1 MNRIFIVAQSEFLT
15 LVKTKAFLIG
25 LLLMPI
31 ITAGAIG
38 FQLYAAKHSDRDDH
52 RIVVID
58 HSGVLGAPLAAAMD
72 AFNTKNGDGAAR
84 TGPHFV
90 FVPNDTPAAAGQ
102 SADPFAQADLDSYR
116 GQLSERIK
124 KKELFAFVEIP
135 AAVVDPNVE
144 KAPAIQYYT
153 ETPSYDRL
161 PTWLVQTLNEEI
173 TRRRFS
179 TAGVDQAL
187 VKKLSARADVQTMGL
202 VTRKA
207 DGSLEKAKE
216 TNPLTTFVAPFAV
229 LFIMFLSVMSTAPQL
244 LNAIIEE
251 KMSRISEVLVASVS
265 PFDLL
270 LGKLFGV
277 TGVAVLLAL
286 VYFLGAGYYAI
297 YAGHTEL
304 VQPAL
309 MAWFVLFLVCCVL
322 MFGSMFLA
330 IGSACSDIKDA
341 QSMMQ
346 PVMMLLMVGYIGSF
360 AVLRAPDSNLAM
372 GLSFFPTT
380 APFIMML
387 RMAMQPTPPLWQ
399 PAVSLAVTLLTTVAF
414 VWAASRIFRVG
425 LLMQGKGATLGEM
438 LKWIRQS

>member
-25 LLLMPI
+25 LLLMPV

-38 FQLYAAKHSDRDDH
+38 FQVYAQKHSDRDDH
-52 RIVVID
+52 KFVVID
-58 HSGVLGAPLAAAMD
+58 HSGVLYAPLAQAAGT
-72 AFNTKNGDGAAR
+72 FNDKNGTGTER
-84 TGPHFV
+84 TGPHFIAESA
-90 FVPNDTPAAAGQ
+90 PSATPDDA
-102 SADPFAQADLDSYR
+102 YR
-116 GQLSERIK
+116 VTLSEQIK
-124 KKELFAFVEIP
+124 KKALFAFVEIP
-135 AAVVDPNVE
+135 AGVVDPNIETPPV
-144 KAPAIQYYT
+144 ISYYT

-161 PTWLVQTLNEEI
+161 PDWLSQTLNEEI
-173 TRRRFS
+173 TKRRFS

-187 VKKLSARADVQTMGL
+187 VKKLSTRAKINTMGL
-202 VTRKA
+202 LAKNT
-207 DGSLEKAKE
+207 DGSVQQAEKVDE
-216 TNPLTTFVAPFAV
+216 IGTFVAPFAV

-244 LNAIIEE
+244 LNAVIEE

-297 YAGHTEL
+297 YAGRTEL

-309 MAWFVLFLVCCVL
+309 MGWFVIFLVCCVL

-346 PVMMLLMVGYIGSF
+346 PVMMLMMVGYIGSF
-360 AVLRAPDSNLAM
+360 AVLRAPESNLAM
-372 GLSFFPTT
+372 VLSFFPTS

-399 PAVSLAVTLLTTVAF
+399 PAVSLAITLITTVVF

-425 LLMQGKGATLGEM
+425 VLMQGKGATFAEM
-438 LKWIRQS
+438 IRWIRAS

>member
-15 LVKTKAFLIG
+15 LIKTKAFLIG
-25 LLLMPI
+25 LLLMPVI
-31 ITAGAIG
+31 MAGAIG
-38 FQLYAAKHSDRDDH
+38 FQIYAQKHSDRDDH
-52 RIVVID
+52 KFVVID
-58 HSGVLGAPLAAAMD
+58 HTGVLYAPLSTAAA
-72 AFNTKNGDGAAR
+72 AFNQKNGTGAAR
-84 TGPHFV
+84 TGPN
-90 FVPNDTPAAAGQ
+90 FVPEAAP
-102 SADPFAQADLDSYR
+102 SAAPDEAYR
-116 GQLSERIK
+116 LSLSDQIK
-124 KKELFAFVEIP
+124 NKELFAFVEIP
-135 AAVVDPNVE
+135 ASVVDPNVE
-144 KAPAIQYYT
+144 TPPAIQYYT

-161 PTWLVQTLNEEI
+161 PNWLEQTLNEQI
-173 TRRRFS
+173 TKSRFS
-179 TAGVDQAL
+179 QAGVDQTL
-187 VKKLSARADVQTMGL
+187 VKKLSTRAEVTMMGL
-202 VTRKA
+202 LAKKT
-207 DGSLEKAKE
+207 DGSVEQAKKVDQIAA
-216 TNPLTTFVAPFAV
+216 FVAPFAL
-229 LFIMFLSVMSTAPQL
+229 LFIMFLSVTSTAPQL

-265 PFDLL
+265 PFELL

-297 YAGHTEL
+297 YMGRTEL

-309 MAWFVLFLVCCVL
+309 MGWFVIFLVCCVL

-346 PVMMLLMVGYIGSF
+346 PVMLLLMVGYIGSF
-360 AVLRAPDSNLAM
+360 AVLRAPESNLAL
-372 GLSFFPTT
+372 GLSFFPTS

-399 PAVSLAVTLLTTVAF
+399 PVLALAITLLTTVGF

-425 LLMQGKGATLGEM
+425 LLMQGKGATFVEM
-438 LKWIRQS
+438 IRWIRAS

>member
-1 MNRIFIVAQSEFLT
+1 MNRIFIVAQSEFTT

-38 FQLYAAKHSDRDDH
+38 FQIYAQKHSDREDH
-52 RIVVID
+52 KFVVID
-58 HSGVLGAPLAAAMD
+58 HSGVLVAPLASAAD
-72 AFNTKNGDGAAR
+72 AFNQKNGDGAAR

-90 FVPNDTPAAAGQ
+90 PLPADAPVAADDAAA
-102 SADPFAQADLDSYR
+102 LDAYR
-116 GQLSERIK
+116 VALSERVK
-124 KKELFAFVEIP
+124 AKELFAFVEIP
-135 AAVVDPNVE
+135 AGVVDPNVE
-144 KAPAIQYYT
+144 KAPPIQYYT

-161 PTWLVQTLNEEI
+161 PTWLEQTLNEEI
-173 TRRRFS
+173 TRRRFNS
-179 TAGVDQAL
+179 AGVDQAL
-187 VKKLSARADVQTMGL
+187 VKKLSARADVQSMGL
-202 VTRKA
+202 VTKKA
-207 DGSLEKAKE
+207 DGSVEKAKE
-216 TNPLTTFVAPFAV
+216 TDPIATFVAPFAV
-229 LFIMFLSVMSTAPQL
+229 LFIMFLSVMSSAPQL
-244 LNAIIEE
+244 LNAVIEE

-265 PFDLL
+265 PFELL

-277 TGVAVLLAL
+277 TAVAVLLAL
-286 VYFLGAGYYAI
+286 VYFIGAGYYMI
-297 YAGHTEL
+297 YSGRTEL

-309 MAWFVLFLVCCVL
+309 MAWFVLFLICCVL

-330 IGSACSDIKDA
+330 IGSACSDLKDA

-360 AVLRAPDSNLAM
+360 AVLRAPDSNLAL
-372 GLSFFPTT
+372 GLSFFPTS

-399 PAVSLAVTLLTTVAF
+399 PALSLALTLATTVGF

-425 LLMQGKGATLGEM
+425 VLMQGKGATLREM

>member
-31 ITAGAIG
+31 ITGGAIA
-38 FQLYAAKHSDRDDH
+38 FQVYAQKHSDRDDH
-52 RIVVID
+52 KFVVID
-58 HSGVLGAPLAAAMD
+58 HSGVLSAPLGAAAS

-90 FVPNDTPAAAGQ
+90 LVPTDTPIAADDAAALN
-102 SADPFAQADLDSYR
+102 AYR
-116 GQLSERIK
+116 LQLSDRIK
-124 KKELFAFVEIP
+124 SKELFGFVEIP
-135 AAVVDPNVE
+135 ATAVDPNVE
-144 KAPAIQYYT
+144 GAPAIQYYT
-153 ETPSYDRL
+153 ETPSYDRF
-161 PTWLVQTLNEEI
+161 PTWLEQILNEEI
-173 TRRRFS
+173 TRRRFDS
-179 TAGVDQAL
+179 AGVDQKL
-187 VKKLSARADVQTMGL
+187 VKKLSVRADVQTMGL
-202 VTRKA
+202 VTKKA
-207 DGSLEKAKE
+207 DGSVEKAKE
-216 TNPLTTFVAPFAV
+216 TDPIATFVAPFAV

-244 LNAIIEE
+244 LNAVIEE

-277 TGVAVLLAL
+277 TAVAVLLAL
-286 VYFLGAGYYAI
+286 VYFLGIGYYAI
-297 YAGHTEL
+297 YAGRTEL

-309 MAWFVLFLVCCVL
+309 MGWFVIFLVCCVL

-346 PVMMLLMVGYIGSF
+346 PVMMLMMVGYIGSF

-372 GLSFFPTT
+372 GLSFFPTS

-387 RMAMQPTPPLWQ
+387 RMAMQPTPPIWQ
-399 PAVSLAVTLLTTVAF
+399 PALSLAITLATTVAF

-425 LLMQGKGATLGEM
+425 VLMQGKGATLTEM
-438 LKWIRQS
+438 LKWIKQS

>member
-52 RIVVID
+52 KFVVVD
-58 HSGVLGAPLAAAMD
+58 HTGVLTEPLADAAN
-72 AFNTKNGDGAAR
+72 AFNQKNGEGAAR

-90 FVPNDTPAAAGQ
+90 MLPGDTAAAANQ
-102 SADPFAQADLDSYR
+102 NADAESYR
-116 GQLSERIK
+116 LQLSERVK
-124 KKELFAFVEIP
+124 SKDLFAFVEIP
-135 AAVVDPNVE
+135 APVVDPNVE
-144 KAPAIQYYT
+144 KPPVIQYYT
-153 ETPSYDRL
+153 ETPSYERL
-161 PTWLVQTLNEEI
+161 PNWLETTLNEQI
-173 TRRRFS
+173 TKRRFNS
-179 TAGVDQAL
+179 AGVDQAL
-187 VKKLSARADVQTMGL
+187 VKKLSVRADVQTMGL
-202 VTRKA
+202 VTKKA
-207 DGSLEKAKE
+207 DGSLEKAKQ
-216 TNPLTTFVAPFAV
+216 TDPIATFVAPFAV

-244 LNAIIEE
+244 LNAVIEE

-297 YAGHTEL
+297 YAGRIEL

-309 MAWFVLFLVCCVL
+309 MGWFVVFLICCVL

-387 RMAMQPTPPLWQ
+387 RMAMQPTPALWQ
-399 PAVSLAVTLLTTVAF
+399 PAVSLAITLLTTVGF

-438 LKWIRQS
+438 LKWIRQA

>member
-38 FQLYAAKHSDRDDH
+38 FQIYAQKHSDRDDH
-52 RIVVID
+52 RFVVID
-58 HSGVLGAPLAAAMD
+58 HTGVLYAPLESAAN
-72 AFNTKNGDGAAR
+72 AFNAKNGDATAR
-84 TGPHFV
+84 TGPHF
-90 FVPNDTPAAAGQ
+90 TPVQAAANG
-102 SADPFAQADLDSYR
+102 DLDQYR
-116 GQLSERIK
+116 LDLSEEVK
-124 KKELFAFVEIP
+124 SKQLFGFVEIP
-135 AAVVDPNVE
+135 ADVVDPNVE
-144 KAPAIQYYT
+144 KVPAIQYYT

-161 PTWLVQTLNEEI
+161 PDWLQQTLNEEI
-173 TRRRFS
+173 TRRRFDW
-179 TAGVDQAL
+179 AGVDEAL
-187 VKKLSARADVQTMGL
+187 VKKLSTRANVQTMGL
-202 VTRKA
+202 VGKKA
-207 DGSLEKAKE
+207 DGSVAEAKE
-216 TNPLTTFVAPFAV
+216 VDPIATFVAPFAV
-229 LFIMFLSVMSTAPQL
+229 LFIMFLSVMSSAPQL
-244 LNAIIEE
+244 LNAVIEE

-265 PFDLL
+265 PFELL

-277 TGVAVLLAL
+277 TAVAVSLAL
-286 VYFLGAGYYAI
+286 VYFIGAGYYMI
-297 YAGHTEL
+297 YSGRTEL

-309 MAWFVLFLVCCVL
+309 MGWFVLFLVCCVL

-330 IGSACSDIKDA
+330 IGSACSDLKDA

-360 AVLRAPDSNLAM
+360 AVLRAPDSSLAL
-372 GLSFFPTT
+372 GLSFFPTS

-399 PAVSLAVTLLTTVAF
+399 PALALALTLLTTVGF

-425 LLMQGKGATLGEM
+425 VLMQGKGATFREM
-438 LKWIRQS
+438 LRWIRQS

>member
-25 LLLMPI
+25 LLLMPV

-38 FQLYAAKHSDRDDH
+38 FQVYAQKHSDRDDH
-52 RIVVID
+52 KFVVID
-58 HSGVLGAPLAAAMD
+58 HSGVLYAPLAEAAS
-72 AFNTKNGDGAAR
+72 AFNVKNGTGKER
-84 TGPHFV
+84 TGPNFIADSA
-90 FVPNDTPAAAGQ
+90 PSATPDDA
-102 SADPFAQADLDSYR
+102 YR
-116 GQLSERIK
+116 VTLSEQIK
-124 KKELFAFVEIP
+124 QKTLFAFVEIP
-135 AAVVDPNVE
+135 ADVVDPNVE
-144 KAPAIQYYT
+144 TPPAISYYT

-161 PTWLVQTLNEEI
+161 PDWLSQTLNEEI
-173 TRRRFS
+173 TKRRFN
-179 TAGVDQAL
+179 TAGVDQTL
-187 VKKLSARADVQTMGL
+187 VKKLSTRAKINTMGL
-202 VTRKA
+202 LAKNT
-207 DGSLEKAKE
+207 DGSVKQAEKVDEIA
-216 TNPLTTFVAPFAV
+216 TFVAPFAV

-244 LNAIIEE
+244 LNAVIEE

-265 PFDLL
+265 PFELL
-270 LGKLFGV
+270 MGKLFGV
-277 TGVAVLLAL
+277 TAVAVLLAL

-297 YAGHTEL
+297 YAGRTEL

-309 MAWFVLFLVCCVL
+309 MGWFVIFLVCCVL

-346 PVMMLLMVGYIGSF
+346 PVMMLMMVGYIGSF
-360 AVLRAPDSNLAM
+360 AVLRAPESNLAM
-372 GLSFFPTT
+372 GLSFFPTS

-399 PAVSLAVTLLTTVAF
+399 PALSLAITLVTTVAF

-425 LLMQGKGATLGEM
+425 VLMQGKGATFAEM
-438 LKWIRQS
+438 IRWIRAS

>member
-25 LLLMPI
+25 LLMMPI
-31 ITAGAIG
+31 ITGGAIA
-38 FQLYAAKHSDRDDH
+38 FQVYAQKHSDRDDH
-52 RIVVID
+52 KFVVID
-58 HSGVLGAPLAAAMD
+58 HSGVLTAPLSTAVN
-72 AFNTKNGDGAAR
+72 AFNAKNGEGTAR

-90 FVPNDTPAAAGQ
+90 IVPNDAPDAN
-102 SADPFAQADLDSYR
+102 LDSYR
-116 GQLSERIK
+116 GQLSERIQ

-161 PTWLVQTLNEEI
+161 PNWLESTLNEEI
-173 TRRRFS
+173 TRRRFDS
-179 TAGVDQAL
+179 AGVDQKL
-187 VKKLSARADVQTMGL
+187 VKKLSVRADVQTMGL
-202 VTRKA
+202 VTKKA
-207 DGSLEKAKE
+207 DGSLEQAKE
-216 TNPLTTFVAPFAV
+216 TDPIATFVAPFAV

-244 LNAIIEE
+244 LNAVIEE

-277 TGVAVLLAL
+277 TAVAVLLAL
-286 VYFLGAGYYAI
+286 VYFLGIGYYAI
-297 YAGHTEL
+297 YAGRTEL

-309 MAWFVLFLVCCVL
+309 MGWFVIFLVCCVL

-346 PVMMLLMVGYIGSF
+346 PVMMLMMVGYIGSF
-360 AVLRAPDSNLAM
+360 AVLRSPESSLAM
-372 GLSFFPTT
+372 GLSFFPTS

-387 RMAMQPTPPLWQ
+387 RMAMQPTPPIWQ
-399 PAVSLAVTLLTTVAF
+399 PALSLAITLVTTVVF

-425 LLMQGKGATLGEM
+425 VLMQGKGATLAEM
-438 LKWIRQS
+438 LKWIKQA

>member
-1 MNRIFIVAQSEFLT
+1 MNRILIVAKSEFLT

-38 FQLYAAKHSDRDDH
+38 FQIYAQKHSDRDDH
-52 RIVVID
+52 KFVVID
-58 HSGVLGAPLAAAMD
+58 HTGVLLAPLQTAAD
-72 AFNTKNGDGAAR
+72 AFNAKNGDGVAR

-90 FVPNDTPAAAGQ
+90 PVAAAAA
-102 SADPFAQADLDSYR
+102 ADADTYR
-116 GQLSERIK
+116 LGLSDQVK
-124 KKELFAFVEIP
+124 NKTLFGFVEIP
-135 AAVVDPNVE
+135 ADVVDPNVE

-161 PTWLVQTLNEEI
+161 PEWLQQTLNDEI

-179 TAGVDQAL
+179 SAGVDQAL
-187 VKKLSARADVQTMGL
+187 VKKLSAHADVQTMGL
-202 VTRKA
+202 VTKKA
-207 DGSLEKAKE
+207 DGSVEKAKE
-216 TNPLTTFVAPFAV
+216 TDPIATFVAPFAV
-229 LFIMFLSVMSTAPQL
+229 LFIMFLSVMSSAPQL
-244 LNAIIEE
+244 LNAVIEE

-265 PFDLL
+265 PFELL

-277 TGVAVLLAL
+277 TAVAVLLAL
-286 VYFLGAGYYAI
+286 VYFLGAGYYMI
-297 YAGHTEL
+297 YAGRTEL
-304 VQPAL
+304 VQPEL
-309 MAWFVLFLVCCVL
+309 MAWFVIFLICCVL

-330 IGSACSDIKDA
+330 IGSACSDLKDA

-360 AVLRAPDSNLAM
+360 AVLRAPESNVAL
-372 GLSFFPTT
+372 GLSFFPTS

-387 RMAMQPTPPLWQ
+387 RMAMQPKPPLWQ
-399 PAVSLAVTLLTTVAF
+399 PALSLALTLITTVGF

-425 LLMQGKGATLGEM
+425 VLMQGKGATFREM
-438 LKWIRQS
+438 IKWVRQA

>member
-31 ITAGAIG
+31 ITGGAIG
-38 FQLYAAKHSDRDDH
+38 FQVYAQKHSDRDDH
-52 RIVVID
+52 KFVVID
-58 HSGVLGAPLAAAMD
+58 HSGVLLAPLQESAAA
-72 AFNTKNGDGAAR
+72 FNAKNGAADAR
-84 TGPHFV
+84 TGPHFS
-90 FVPNDTPAAAGQ
+90 PEA
-102 SADPFAQADLDSYR
+102 AQANATDEAYKLE
-116 GQLSERIK
+116 LSDK
-124 KKELFAFVEIP
+124 VKNKELFGFVEIP
-135 AAVVDPNVE
+135 AAVVDPSVE
-144 KAPAIQYYT
+144 KVPAIQYYT

-161 PTWLVQTLNEEI
+161 PDWLQQTLNDEI
-173 TRRRFS
+173 TRRRFN

-202 VTRKA
+202 VTKKA
-207 DGSLEKAKE
+207 DGSVEKAKE
-216 TNPLTTFVAPFAV
+216 TDPLTTFVAPFAV
-229 LFIMFLSVMSTAPQL
+229 LFIMFLSVMSSAPQL
-244 LNAIIEE
+244 LNAVIEE

-265 PFDLL
+265 PFELL

-277 TGVAVLLAL
+277 TAIAVLLAL
-286 VYFLGAGYYAI
+286 VYFLGAGYFLI
-297 YAGHTEL
+297 YSGRTEL

-309 MAWFVLFLVCCVL
+309 MGWFVIFLVCCVL

-330 IGSACSDIKDA
+330 IGSACSDLKDA

-360 AVLRAPDSNLAM
+360 AVLRAPDSNVAL
-372 GLSFFPTT
+372 GLSFFPTS

-399 PAVSLAVTLLTTVAF
+399 PVLSLAVTLLATVGF
-414 VWAASRIFRVG
+414 VWAAGRIFRVG
-425 LLMQGKGATLGEM
+425 VLMQGKGATLREM

>member
-38 FQLYAAKHSDRDDH
+38 FQIYAQKHSDRDDH
-52 RIVVID
+52 RFVVID
-58 HSGVLGAPLAAAMD
+58 HTGVLYAPLESAAN
-72 AFNTKNGDGAAR
+72 AFNAKNGDATAR
-84 TGPHFV
+84 TGPHF
-90 FVPNDTPAAAGQ
+90 TPVQAAANG
-102 SADPFAQADLDSYR
+102 DLDQYR
-116 GQLSERIK
+116 LDLSEEVK
-124 KKELFAFVEIP
+124 SKQLFGFVEIP
-135 AAVVDPNVE
+135 ADVVDPNVE
-144 KAPAIQYYT
+144 KVPAIQYYT

-161 PTWLVQTLNEEI
+161 PDWLQQTLNEEI
-173 TRRRFS
+173 TRRRFDW
-179 TAGVDQAL
+179 AGVDEAL
-187 VKKLSARADVQTMGL
+187 VKKLSTRANVQTMGL
-202 VTRKA
+202 VGKKA
-207 DGSLEKAKE
+207 DGSVAEAKE
-216 TNPLTTFVAPFAV
+216 VDPIATFVAPFAV
-229 LFIMFLSVMSTAPQL
+229 LFIMFLSVMSSAPQL
-244 LNAIIEE
+244 LNAVIEE

-265 PFDLL
+265 PFELL

-277 TGVAVLLAL
+277 TAVAVSLAL
-286 VYFLGAGYYAI
+286 VYFIGAGYYMI
-297 YAGHTEL
+297 YSGRTEL

-309 MAWFVLFLVCCVL
+309 MGWFVLFLICCVL

-330 IGSACSDIKDA
+330 IGSACSDLKDA

-360 AVLRAPDSNLAM
+360 AVLRAPDSSLAL
-372 GLSFFPTT
+372 GLSFFPTS

-399 PAVSLAVTLLTTVAF
+399 PALALALTLLTTVGF

-425 LLMQGKGATLGEM
+425 VLMQGKGATFREM
-438 LKWIRQS
+438 LRWIRQS

>member
-25 LLLMPI
+25 LLLMPV

-38 FQLYAAKHSDRDDH
+38 FQVYAQKHSDRDDH
-52 RIVVID
+52 KFVVID
-58 HSGVLGAPLAAAMD
+58 HSGVLFAPLAEAANV
-72 AFNTKNGDGAAR
+72 FNATNGTGAVR
-84 TGPHFV
+84 TGPNFI
-90 FVPNDTPAAAGQ
+90 
-102 SADPFAQADLDSYR
+102 AQAAPSAAPDDSYR
-116 GQLSERIK
+116 LTLSDEIK
-124 KKELFAFVEIP
+124 KKQLFAFVEIP
-135 AAVVDPNVE
+135 AEVVDPNVE
-144 KAPAIQYYT
+144 TPPAIAYYT

-161 PTWLVQTLNEEI
+161 PQWLSQALNDEI
-173 TRRRFS
+173 TKRRFNS
-179 TAGVDQAL
+179 AGVDQAL
-187 VKKLSARADVQTMGL
+187 VKKLSTRAKINTMGL
-202 VTRKA
+202 LAKKT
-207 DGSLEKAKE
+207 DGSVKQAEKVDEIA
-216 TNPLTTFVAPFAV
+216 TFIAPFAV

-244 LNAIIEE
+244 LNAVIEE

-265 PFDLL
+265 PFELL

-297 YAGHTEL
+297 YAGRTEL

-309 MAWFVLFLVCCVL
+309 MGWFVIFLVCCVL

-346 PVMMLLMVGYIGSF
+346 PVMMLMMVGYIGSF
-360 AVLRAPDSNLAM
+360 AVLRAPESNLAM
-372 GLSFFPTT
+372 GLSFFPTS

-399 PAVSLAVTLLTTVAF
+399 PVVSLAITLVTTVAF

-425 LLMQGKGATLGEM
+425 LLMQGKGATFAEM
-438 LKWIRQS
+438 IRWIKAS

>member
-1 MNRIFIVAQSEFLT
+1 MNRIFVVAQSEFLT

-25 LLLMPI
+25 LLMMPI

-38 FQLYAAKHSDRDDH
+38 FQIYAQKHSDRDTH
-52 RIVVID
+52 KFVVID
-58 HSGVLGAPLAAAMD
+58 HSGVLLTPLQSAAS
-72 AFNTKNGDGAAR
+72 AFNTKNGDGAAVR
-84 TGPHFV
+84 TGPQ
-90 FVPNDTPAAAGQ
+90 FVPEGAAPT
-102 SADPFAQADLDSYR
+102 ADADADAYKLA
-116 GQLSERIK
+116 LSEQIK

-135 AAVVDPNVE
+135 AGVVDPNIE

-161 PTWLVQTLNEEI
+161 PNWLEQTLNEEI
-173 TRRRFS
+173 TRRRCN

-202 VTRKA
+202 VTKKA
-207 DGSLEKAKE
+207 DGSVEKAKE
-216 TNPLTTFVAPFAV
+216 TDPIATFVAPFAV
-229 LFIMFLSVMSTAPQL
+229 LFIMFLSVMASAPQL
-244 LNAIIEE
+244 LNAVIEE
-251 KMSRISEVLVASVS
+251 KMSRISGVLVASVS

-277 TGVAVLLAL
+277 TAVAVLLAL
-286 VYFLGAGYYAI
+286 VYFLGAGYYMI
-297 YAGHTEL
+297 YAGKTEL

-309 MAWFVLFLVCCVL
+309 MGWFVLFLICCVL

-330 IGSACSDIKDA
+330 IGSACSDLKDA

-360 AVLRAPDSNLAM
+360 AVLRAPESNLAL
-372 GLSFFPTT
+372 GLSFFPTS

-399 PAVSLAVTLLTTVAF
+399 PALSLAITLAATVGF

-425 LLMQGKGATLGEM
+425 VLMQGKGATLAEM

>member
-1 MNRIFIVAQSEFLT
+1 MNRILIVAQTEFLI

-38 FQLYAAKHSDRDDH
+38 FQIYAQKHSDKDDH
-52 RIVVID
+52 KFVVID
-58 HSGVLGAPLAAAMD
+58 HSGVLMAPLQASAAA
-72 AFNTKNGDGAAR
+72 FNEKNGEGEAR
-84 TGPHFV
+84 TGPHF
-90 FVPNDTPAAAGQ
+90 TPEAAETA
-102 SADPFAQADLDSYR
+102 ADPEAYK
-116 GQLSERIK
+116 LSLSDRVK
-124 KKELFAFVEIP
+124 NKQLFAFIEIP

-144 KAPAIQYYT
+144 KAPQIQYYT

-161 PTWLVQTLNEEI
+161 PDWLESTLNEEI
-173 TRRRFS
+173 TRRRFN

-202 VTRKA
+202 VTKKA
-207 DGSLEKAKE
+207 DGSVEKAKE
-216 TNPLTTFVAPFAV
+216 SDPLTTFVAPFAV
-229 LFIMFLSVMSTAPQL
+229 LFIMFLSVMSSAPQL
-244 LNAIIEE
+244 LNAVIEE

-265 PFDLL
+265 PFELL

-277 TGVAVLLAL
+277 TAVAVLLAL
-286 VYFLGAGYYAI
+286 VYFLGAGYFLI
-297 YAGHTEL
+297 YSGRAEL

-309 MAWFVLFLVCCVL
+309 MAWFVIFLICCVL

-330 IGSACSDIKDA
+330 IGSACSDLKDA

-360 AVLRAPDSNLAM
+360 AVLRAPESSVAL

-399 PAVSLAVTLLTTVAF
+399 PALSLAITLLTTVAF

-425 LLMQGKGATLGEM
+425 VLMQGKGATFREM

>member
-1 MNRIFIVAQSEFLT
+1 MNRIFIVAQSEFQT

-25 LLLMPI
+25 LLLMPL

-38 FQLYAAKHSDRDDH
+38 FQIYAQKHSDRDDH
-52 RIVVID
+52 KFVVID
-58 HSGVLGAPLAAAMD
+58 HTGVLFAPLQQSTA
-72 AFNTKNGDGAAR
+72 AFNTKNGVGDAR
-84 TGPHFV
+84 TGPHFT
-90 FVPNDTPAAAGQ
+90 PEPAATA
-102 SADPFAQADLDSYR
+102 ADAEAYK
-116 GQLSERIK
+116 LSLSDRVK
-124 KKELFAFVEIP
+124 NKELFAFVEIP

-144 KAPAIQYYT
+144 KAPAIHYYT

-161 PTWLVQTLNEEI
+161 PDWLQQTLNEEI
-173 TRRRFS
+173 TRRRFNS
-179 TAGVDQAL
+179 AGVDQAL

-202 VTRKA
+202 ATKKA
-207 DGSLEKAKE
+207 DGSVEKAKE
-216 TNPLTTFVAPFAV
+216 TDPIATFVAPFAV
-229 LFIMFLSVMSTAPQL
+229 LFIMFLSVMSSAPQL
-244 LNAIIEE
+244 LNAVIEE

-265 PFDLL
+265 PFELL

-277 TGVAVLLAL
+277 TAIAVLLAV
-286 VYFLGAGYYAI
+286 VYFLGAGYYMI
-297 YAGHTEL
+297 YSGRTEL

-309 MAWFVLFLVCCVL
+309 MGWFVVFLICCVL

-330 IGSACSDIKDA
+330 IGSACSDLKDA

-360 AVLRAPDSNLAM
+360 AVLRAPDSNMAL

-399 PAVSLAVTLLTTVAF
+399 PALSLAITLLTAVAF

-425 LLMQGKGATLGEM
+425 VLMQGKGATFREM

>member
-1 MNRIFIVAQSEFLT
+1 LSDK
-15 LVKTKAFLIG
+15 VKSK
-25 LLLMPI
+25 
-31 ITAGAIG
+31 
-38 FQLYAAKHSDRDDH
+38 D
-52 RIVVID
+52 
-58 HSGVLGAPLAAAMD
+58 
-72 AFNTKNGDGAAR
+72 
-84 TGPHFV
+84 
-90 FVPNDTPAAAGQ
+90 
-102 SADPFAQADLDSYR
+102 
-116 GQLSERIK
+116 
-124 KKELFAFVEIP
+124 LFAFVEIP

-161 PTWLVQTLNEEI
+161 PDWLETTLNDEI

-179 TAGVDQAL
+179 SAGVDQTL
-187 VKKLSARADVQTMGL
+187 VKKLSARADIQTMGL
-202 VTRKA
+202 VTKKA
-207 DGSLEKAKE
+207 DGSVEKAKE
-216 TNPLTTFVAPFAV
+216 SDPLTTFVAPFAV
-229 LFIMFLSVMSTAPQL
+229 LFIMFMSVMSSAPQL
-244 LNAIIEE
+244 LNAVIEE

-265 PFDLL
+265 PFELL

-277 TGVAVLLAL
+277 TAVAVLLAL
-286 VYFLGAGYYAI
+286 VYFLGAGYFMI
-297 YAGHTEL
+297 YSGRPEL

-309 MAWFVLFLVCCVL
+309 MAWFVIFLVCCVL

-346 PVMMLLMVGYIGSF
+346 PVIMLMMVGYIGSF
-360 AVLRAPDSNLAM
+360 AVIRAPASNLAL
-372 GLSFFPTT
+372 GLSFFPTS

-399 PAVSLAVTLLTTVAF
+399 PVLSLVLTLVTTVVF

-425 LLMQGKGATLGEM
+425 VLMQGKGATFREM

>member
-25 LLLMPI
+25 LLLMPV

-38 FQLYAAKHSDRDDH
+38 FQVYAQKHSDRDDH
-52 RIVVID
+52 KFVVID
-58 HSGVLGAPLAAAMD
+58 HSGVLYAPLAEAAR
-72 AFNTKNGDGAAR
+72 AFNEKNGTGKER
-84 TGPHFV
+84 TGPNFIADAA
-90 FVPNDTPAAAGQ
+90 PSATPDDA
-102 SADPFAQADLDSYR
+102 YR
-116 GQLSERIK
+116 VTLSEQIK
-124 KKELFAFVEIP
+124 QKTLFAFVEIP
-135 AAVVDPNVE
+135 ADVVDPNVE
-144 KAPAIQYYT
+144 TPPAISYYT

-161 PTWLVQTLNEEI
+161 PDWLSQTLNEEI
-173 TRRRFS
+173 TKRRFN
-179 TAGVDQAL
+179 TAGVDQTL
-187 VKKLSARADVQTMGL
+187 VKKLSTRAKINTMGL
-202 VTRKA
+202 LAKNT
-207 DGSLEKAKE
+207 DGSVKQAEKVDEIA
-216 TNPLTTFVAPFAV
+216 TFVAPFAV

-244 LNAIIEE
+244 LNAVIEE

-265 PFDLL
+265 PFELL
-270 LGKLFGV
+270 MGKLFGV
-277 TGVAVLLAL
+277 TAVAVLLAL

-297 YAGHTEL
+297 YAGRTEL

-309 MAWFVLFLVCCVL
+309 MGWFVIFLVCCVL

-346 PVMMLLMVGYIGSF
+346 PVMMLMMVGYIGSF
-360 AVLRAPDSNLAM
+360 AVLRAPESNLAM
-372 GLSFFPTT
+372 GLSFFPTS

-399 PAVSLAVTLLTTVAF
+399 PALSLAITLVTTVAF

-425 LLMQGKGATLGEM
+425 VLMQGKGATFAEM
-438 LKWIRQS
+438 IRWIRAS

>member
-15 LVKTKAFLIG
+15 LVKTKAFIIG
-25 LLLMPI
+25 LLLMPV

-38 FQLYAAKHSDRDDH
+38 FQIYAQKHSDRDDH
-52 RIVVID
+52 KFVVID
-58 HSGVLGAPLAAAMD
+58 HTGVLFTPLQTAAN
-72 AFNTKNGDGAAR
+72 AFNAKNGEGATR

-90 FVPNDTPAAAGQ
+90 PEAAAAP
-102 SADPFAQADLDSYR
+102 ADADAYR
-116 GQLSERIK
+116 LALSEQVK
-124 KKELFAFVEIP
+124 QKQLFGFVEIP
-135 AAVVDPNVE
+135 AGVVDPNVE
-144 KAPAIQYYT
+144 KAPSIQYYT

-161 PTWLVQTLNEEI
+161 PDWLQQTLNEEI
-173 TRRRFS
+173 TRRRFD

-202 VTRKA
+202 VGKKA
-207 DGSLEKAKE
+207 DGSVEKAKE
-216 TNPLTTFVAPFAV
+216 VDPIATFVAPFAV
-229 LFIMFLSVMSTAPQL
+229 LFIMFLSVMSSAPQL
-244 LNAIIEE
+244 LNAVIEE

-265 PFDLL
+265 PFELL

-277 TGVAVLLAL
+277 TAVAVLLAL
-286 VYFLGAGYYAI
+286 VYFLGAGYYMI
-297 YAGHTEL
+297 YSGRTEL

-309 MAWFVLFLVCCVL
+309 MAWFVIFLICCVL

-330 IGSACSDIKDA
+330 IGSACSDLKDA

-360 AVLRAPDSNLAM
+360 AVLRAPESPVALT
-372 GLSFFPTT
+372 LSFFPTS

-399 PAVSLAVTLLTTVAF
+399 PALSLALTLVTTVGF

-425 LLMQGKGATLGEM
+425 VLMQGKGATFREM
-438 LKWIRQS
+438 LKWIRQA